1 MMFAKS
7 YDIVQLDSIPD
18 AFNAMTTSN
27 PAFTYFMLHIF
38 ASFFGYHFGWLS
50 CSLCM
55 QRIGY
60 ALPLTLATPIAL
72 LLTQVDGICDTD
84 TLPLP
89 CASADRGYILG
100 AGLLLWLSQFIA
112 TTYYIWKSQGQI
124 MAKAS
129 DLLWIPSYNGTLFYI
144 HFHIS

>member
-1 MMFAKS
+1 MFAKS

-100 AGLLLWLSQFIA
+100 VGLLL
-112 TTYYIWKSQGQI
+112 
-124 MAKAS
+124 
-129 DLLWIPSYNGTLFYI
+129 
-144 HFHIS
+144 